1 MPFGE
6 IRPPLLALKVTF
18 GPLFVITF
26 AAMIHYLLLFLAG
39 WLHPLHLSV
48 SDLVLNPQ
56 SGSLEIS
63 HRIFLDDLEDALK
76 EYTGQPIDLT
86 NPKDPQYAQEMVG
99 RYLQQHFQ
107 LHINGKAVKPQYVG
121 YELEEEAVW
130 AYMEVPG
137 LRQFG
142 SISIQNTLFFDRF
155 TDQLN
160 LVHVSQKGKIKSLRL
175 DSKSERG
182 TLTF

>member
-1 MPFGE
+1 
-6 IRPPLLALKVTF
+6 
-18 GPLFVITF
+18 
-26 AAMIHYLLLFLAG
+26 MIHYLLLFLAG

-48 SDLVLNPQ
+48 SDLVLNPK

-63 HRIFLDDLEDALK
+63 QRVFLDDLEDAIR
-76 EYTGQPIDLT
+76 EHTGQSIDLS
-86 NPKDPQYAQEMVG
+86 NPKNPQYAQEVVG
-99 RYLQQHFQ
+99 RYLQRHFQ
-107 LHINGKAVKPQYVG
+107 LQINGKAVQAQYVG
-121 YELEEEAVW
+121 YELEEEAIW

-137 LRQFG
+137 VRQIK
-142 SISIQNTLFFDRF
+142 SISIQHTLFFDRF

-160 LVHVSQKGKIKSLRL
+160 LVHVSQKGEIKSLRL